1 MRRPDRR
8 RGGYEHVRPR
18 GCPSDTFFPRA
29 PGLPRRRGRAHLPRA
44 APRDPDADPP
54 HGWMVLSL
62 RPIARRVGGDARARG
77 SVERRGRFL
86 KRAGQ
91 RARAQRARDPQ
102 QRPAVQAVGEEEQ
115 PPARRR
121 GSTQGQQGNEQ
132 EEPPPPTPRL
142 PPRTARSAP
151 RRRRPRRRSSSSTR
165 KGWSSSWR
173 RRSGTWSAPAATRRR
188 RWSDS
193 PSTSAPWRRTRS
205 CAARRCQ
212 TPSRTYSTSTS
223 ECTR

>member
-8 RGGYEHVRPR
+8 RGGHEHVRPR

-132 EEPPPPTPRL
+132 EEPRL
-142 PPRTARSAP
+142 QPQGYLLEQQGARRGGGGQDGEVRARQEKAGAHHGGEGVGP
-151 RRRRPRRRSSSSTR
+151 GAHRRRPHGEDGATHRVRQRRGGVQGAVQHAGAKHRLGS
-165 KGWSSSWR
+165 
-173 RRSGTWSAPAATRRR
+173 
-188 RWSDS
+188 
-193 PSTSAPWRRTRS
+193 
-205 CAARRCQ
+205 
-212 TPSRTYSTSTS
+212 YSTSTS
-223 ECTR
+223 ACTR